1 MVEAQDGLEAGSM
14 RGVPPPDLLPLLR
27 QAVLIRR
34 VEERLLELFTEGRIN
49 GTLHTC
55 IGQEWSAAAVC
66 AALGADDWVFS
77 NHRGHGHFIARTGD
91 VDGLIAEI
99 MGKQSGV
106 CGGYGGSQHLHAPGF
121 YSNGILG
128 GMVPVAAGAAF
139 AAKYRGTGGISV
151 VFLGDGALGEGLVYE
166 TLNLAAKWEVPLL
179 LVVENNGIAQ
189 STDCA
194 TTLAGTI
201 AGRAAAFGVDWRTG
215 ATWEPEAL
223 VDIARDA
230 VHHVRERSRPL
241 LLEIRTYRLKAHSKG
256 DDTRDAGV
264 VGGFLAS
271 DPVQR
276 FLASGTKLAAQ
287 LDSEARERIEVAVT
301 KALEGAD
308 CVPPRSASPAAGVPR
323 WAALVPPAR
332 QRIADACHEALA
344 CRLEDPRAML
354 VGEDIEGPYGGA
366 FKITRD
372 LSLRH
377 PGRVRNTP
385 ISEAA
390 ITGFATGMALQGLRP
405 IVEIMFGDFAT
416 LVFDQLQQHACKFR
430 RMYGGGV
437 DVPLVLRTP
446 MGGRRGYGPT
456 HSQSLEKHFLGVPNL
471 RVLALNRLIPVADF
485 YAAAFAQNDPV
496 LLIENKVLY
505 TRAGGEPVPGMVFE
519 ISGGDFPWVRVSLQG
534 SAADVSIFCYGGML
548 EEAEAAVLELFD
560 EYEIRAEILCP
571 SQLAP
576 FDERPLADSVARTA
590 RLLTCEEG
598 PGFCA
603 LGAEAIA
610 CLARRGVTLRSVR
623 RLACDEVI
631 PSAFGAERELLPNAR
646 AIVAAVVEMLR

>member
-1 MVEAQDGLEAGSM
+1 MDAQAAAGAGWAGA
-14 RGVPPPDLLPLLR
+14 GVAPSELLPLLR

-34 VEERLLELFTEGRIN
+34 TEERLLELFAEGRLN

-55 IGQEWSAAAVC
+55 IGQEWSAVAVC
-66 AALGADDWVFS
+66 AALGAHDQVFS
-77 NHRGHGHFIARTGD
+77 NHRGHGHFVARTDD

-99 MGKQSGV
+99 MGKRSGV

-139 AAKYRGTGGISV
+139 AAKRLGGGGISA
-151 VFLGDGALGEGLVYE
+151 VFLGDGALGEGIVYE
-166 TLNLAAKWEVPLL
+166 TLNLASKWDVPLL
-179 LVVENNGIAQ
+179 LVVESNGIAQ

-194 TTLAGTI
+194 TTLAGTM
-201 AGRAAAFGVDWRTG
+201 AGRAAAFGVDWMTG
-215 ATWEPEAL
+215 STWEPEAL
-223 VDIARDA
+223 VDTARTA
-230 VHHVRERSRPL
+230 VQQVRERSRPL
-241 LLEIRTYRLKAHSKG
+241 LLEVRTYRLKAHSKG

-264 VGGFLAS
+264 VAGFLER
-271 DPVQR
+271 DPVRR
-276 FLASGTKLAAQ
+276 FLASGSELAAQ
-287 LDSEARERIEVAVT
+287 LDGEARARIEAAVE
-301 KALEGAD
+301 KAAAATD
-308 CVPPRSASPAAGVPR
+308 CAPPSPAPAPAGPVQWQPLAVVP
-323 WAALVPPAR
+323 
-332 QRIADACHEALA
+332 QRIADACHAALG
-344 CRLEDPRAML
+344 RLLTDDSAML
-354 VGEDIEGPYGGA
+354 IGEDVEGPYGGA

-372 LSLRH
+372 LSRQY

-390 ITGFATGMALQGLRP
+390 ITGFATGMALGGMRP
-405 IVEIMFGDFAT
+405 VVEIMFGDFTT

-471 RVLALNRLIPVADF
+471 TVLALNHRIPVADF
-485 YAAAFAQNDPV
+485 HAAAFARRDPV
-496 LLIENKVLY
+496 LLVENKVLY
-505 TRAGGEPVPGMVFE
+505 TRAVGEPAAGMAWE
-519 ISGGDFPWVRVSLQG
+519 TSGGDFPWVRVSLRG
-534 SAADVSIFCYGGML
+534 TAAELTIFCYGGML
-548 EEAEAAVLELFD
+548 EEAEAAVVELFD
-560 EYEIRAEILCP
+560 ENEIRAEILCP

-576 FDERPLADSVARTA
+576 FDERPLAEAVARSG

-598 PGFCA
+598 PGFAA

-610 CLARRGVTLRSVR
+610 RLAQRDVALRAVR
-623 RLACDEVI
+623 RLSCDEVI
-631 PSAFGAERELLPNAR
+631 PSAFAAERGLLPNAR
-646 AIVAAVVEMLR
+646 AIAAAAVEMMR